1 MQPIV
6 YVVTV
11 GGKNIQPHSDIF
23 AENSAKAAQ
32 KAYELAINNH
42 ADIYKNRLDVKR
54 DEIVE
59 SKTSRCCSFYQ
70 ENQLVLFVSISE
82 YRVR

>member
-6 YVVTV
+6 YVVTI
-11 GGKNIQPHSDIF
+11 GGRNIQPHSDIF

-32 KAYELAINNH
+32 TTYELAINNH
-42 ADIYKNRLDVKR
+42 ADMCKNQPNIKR

-70 ENQLVLFVSISE
+70 ENELMLFASISE